1 MRETMKHLSEEDLIL
16 IYYNEPGPSAEMR
29 SHASECPECRDAANL
44 LAYTLGLCNEW
55 KVPEPDAA
63 FERRLWAGLAPAIA
77 ARPASRFTLG
87 LWFAP
92 GYWMAAAAVVLLMA
106 GAFVLGRVSA
116 NRSTQNGSEPMMA
129 GLSNQARQRI
139 LDISLADHLDRA
151 GRLLT
156 EISNTDAPGMSGERG
171 RAQDLVEEGRL
182 MRQMLKLRGET
193 SMLAFLDEVE
203 RVLLEVA
210 NTPDAVSAEEMRA
223 VRERIGSSSLLFKV
237 RVIEANLRTQGQR
250 L

>member
-1 MRETMKHLSEEDLIL
+1 MKHLSEEDLIL

-29 SHASECPECRDAANL
+29 THVSECADCRDAADL

-55 KVPEPDAA
+55 TAPEPDTA

-77 ARPASRFTLG
+77 ATPSSRLTPRR
-87 LWFAP
+87 WFAP
-92 GYWMAAAAVVLLMA
+92 RYWMAAAAVVLLMA
-106 GAFVLGRVSA
+106 GAFVAGRVSG
-116 NRSTQNGSEPMMA
+116 NRSTQNASEPIMA

-139 LDISLADHLDRA
+139 LEISLADHFDRA

-156 EISNTDAPGMSGERG
+156 EISNTEGADASRMAVERG

-182 MRQMLKLRGET
+182 MRQMLKVRGAIST
-193 SMLAFLDEVE
+193 LAFLDEVE

-210 NTPDAVSAEEMRA
+210 NTPDAVSAAEMKT
-223 VRERIGSSSLLFKV
+223 VKERIGSSSLLFKV

>member
-1 MRETMKHLSEEDLIL
+1 
-16 IYYNEPGPSAEMR
+16 
-29 SHASECPECRDAANL
+29 
-44 LAYTLGLCNEW
+44 
-55 KVPEPDAA
+55 
-63 FERRLWAGLAPAIA
+63 
-77 ARPASRFTLG
+77 
-87 LWFAP
+87 
-92 GYWMAAAAVVLLMA
+92 
-106 GAFVLGRVSA
+106 LGRVSGDRNTPNA
-116 NRSTQNGSEPMMA
+116 SRPMLA

-156 EISNTDAPGMSGERG
+156 EISNTDAPGMAVERG

-182 MRQMLKLRGET
+182 MRQMLKLRGAT
-193 SMLAFLDEVE
+193 STLAFLDEIE

-210 NTPDAVSAEEMRA
+210 NTPDALSEEEMKA

>member
-1 MRETMKHLSEEDLIL
+1 MKHLSEEDLIL
-16 IYYNEPGPSAEMR
+16 IYYKEPGPSAEMR
-29 SHASECPECRDAANL
+29 KHASECPECRDAANL

-55 KVPEPDAA
+55 TAPEPDAA

-77 ARPASRFTLG
+77 AKPSSRVNLG
-87 LWFAP
+87 RWFALH
-92 GYWMAAAAVVLLMA
+92 YYMAGAAVMILIA
-106 GAFVLGRVSA
+106 GAFVAGRVSD
-116 NRSTQNGSEPMMA
+116 NRKTENAPGPMMA
-129 GLSNQARQRI
+129 GLSDQARQRI

-156 EISNTDAPGMSGERG
+156 EISNSDAPRMAADRG

-182 MRQMLKLRGET
+182 MRQMLQLRGAT
-193 SMLAFLDEVE
+193 STLAFLDEVE
-203 RVLLEVA
+203 RVLLDVA
-210 NTPDAVSAEEMRA
+210 NTPDALSAKEMKA
-223 VRERIGSSSLLFKV
+223 VRERIGSNSLVFKV

>member
-1 MRETMKHLSEEDLIL
+1 MKHLSEEDLIL

-29 SHASECPECRDAANL
+29 THASECAACRDAANL
-44 LAYTLGLCNEW
+44 LAYTLGLCDEW
-55 KVPEPDAA
+55 TVPEPDTA

-77 ARPASRFTLG
+77 AESSGRITARR
-87 LWFAP
+87 WFAP
-92 GYWMAAAAVVLLMA
+92 RYWIAVAAVMLLMA
-106 GAFVLGRVSA
+106 GAFVMGRVSG
-116 NRSTQNGSEPMMA
+116 NRRAQNASGPMMA

-139 LDISLADHLDRA
+139 FEISLADHFDRA

-156 EISNTDAPGMSGERG
+156 EVSNTDGSGMAVERG

-182 MRQMLKLRGET
+182 MRQMLKLRGAT
-193 SMLAFLDEVE
+193 STLAFLDEVE

-210 NTPDAVSAEEMRA
+210 NTPDAVSAEEMKA

-237 RVIEANLRTQGQR
+237 RVIETNLRTQGQR